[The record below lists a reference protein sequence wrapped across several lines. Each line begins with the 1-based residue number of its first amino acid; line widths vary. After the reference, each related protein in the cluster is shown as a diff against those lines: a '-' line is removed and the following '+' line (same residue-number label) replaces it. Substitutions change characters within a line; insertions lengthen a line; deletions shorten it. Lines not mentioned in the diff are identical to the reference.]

1 MGTMV
6 ILVVL
11 ASIVIFF
18 SEELS
23 KVLKKIIKIK
33 GASLILPLFF
43 ASWFVV
49 YYDARFSYAL
59 LAIQRS
65 LNQFILSVAQAFP
78 FKWGAVSLATF
89 FFLTSFSALPVYV
102 FYEVAVRKKMR
113 HAEYWV
119 SLAYALLWIILM
131 FFLMA

>member
-11 ASIVIFF
+11 ASIIIFF

-23 KVLKKIIKIK
+23 KIFKKIIKIK
-33 GASLILPLFF
+33 GASLILPLLF
-43 ASWFVV
+43 ASWVV
-49 YYDARFSYAL
+49 VHYDARLSYAL
-59 LAIQRS
+59 LAMQRY
-65 LNQFILSVAQAFP
+65 LHQFILSFAQAFP
-78 FKWGAVSLATF
+78 FKWGAVSIVTF
-89 FFLTSFSALPVYV
+89 FFLTSFSALPAYV

-119 SLAYALLWIILM
+119 SLTYALLWLVLM